1 MTSDRSGIA
10 VVSQSWVRCG
20 FLAVFSVL
28 ILGWLSACGAATVSA
43 EREASA
49 AADGITSVRI
59 VYDTGT
65 LEVVGQEGQ
74 TTVEATGTAYATSRE
89 RLDDMRFVVRTSETE
104 IVIEARAPGSP
115 VSHFDAVITVPASLS
130 VIVEAGAGDLT
141 VRDVA
146 SVDFSAGAGDI
157 TINAV
162 ATDVFVHNVGAGSL
176 RISDVSGNVEVAQF
190 GTGDVEVTAVVG
202 NVDVGDL
209 GVGQVTVHDV
219 GGNLTI
225 RNIGLGDASYEN
237 VRGAVDVP

>member
-1 MTSDRSGIA
+1 MNRVSG
-10 VVSQSWVRCG
+10 VEVTRQSSVGRG
-20 FLAVFSVL
+20 VLAVISVL
-28 ILGWLSACGAATVSA
+28 VLGWLSGCGAASVSA

-59 VYDTGT
+59 VYDSGT
-65 LEVVGQEGQ
+65 LEVIGQEGL
-74 TTVEATGTAYATSRE
+74 TSVEAKGTAYATSRE
-89 RLDDMRFVVRTSETE
+89 RLDDMRFVVRTSGTE

-157 TINAV
+157 TISAV

-176 RISDVSGNVEVAQF
+176 RISDVSGNVAVTQF
-190 GTGDVEVTAVVG
+190 GTGDIEITAVVG
-202 NVDVGDL
+202 NVEVSDL
-209 GVGQVTVHDV
+209 GVGQVTVRDV
-219 GGNLTI
+219 GGDLTV
-225 RNIGLGDASYEN
+225 RNIGVGSASYEN